1 MNGFERHGIT
11 HSSASQLNK
20 WNACQGAWVAHYL
33 FKQRVGS
40 VSAAMY
46 RGICSEEGVK
56 SVITKECSVEQAI
69 LKAQELF
76 DQKMMFDDG
85 SSGKEQAAPTSTRVL
100 RCGSRKPRRK
110 VSLRHSEEGRD

>member
-1 MNGFERHGIT
+1 MNGFERHGIA

-56 SVITKECSVEQAI
+56 SVITKECSVDQAI

-76 DQKMMFDDG
+76 DQRMMFDDG
-85 SSGKEQAAPTSTRVL
+85 SSGKERETIPPMIRLAVEALEPY
-100 RCGSRKPRRK
+100 GA
-110 VSLRHSEEGRD
+110 